1 MCLAPRRRL
10 ARTREAGVG
19 LGSSMPASIG
29 GYSSGAARS
38 LLNSSAPALRKSDRC
53 GVMTYPS
60 AARDAAG
67 SRTAPRPKVPKRSR
81 RRPHASTVPGTV
93 TVRMPRSGISS
104 WPRDRTASMVA
115 SSPERPAPISPT
127 GAVAPA
133 GQTIAIRSPPIDV
146 MCGYT
151 TQRTAFA
158 AITASTALPPSRS
171 TCAPTSDAVLCGVAM
186 TPLVTD
192 GIIYRHLGSAFLANV
207 LQRFLCQSE
216 PFLLCRR
223 PQGRP
228 FLHRAAIDNMGHGD
242 AGLYQLSDPIGSEL
256 DDQVITDVHGEDLV
270 VDAERVRVHAL
281 RPSGMSRFGDQ
292 ADIERLGQRLEWICH
307 PNI

>member
-192 GIIYRHLGSAFLANV
+192 GIIYGANSVDLAPNVPINRANSVDLAPHRRHFLPRQNSSW
-207 LQRFLCQSE
+207 R
-216 PFLLCRR
+216 
-223 PQGRP
+223 
-228 FLHRAAIDNMGHGD
+228 D
-242 AGLYQLSDPIGSEL
+242 EL
-256 DDQVITDVHGEDLV
+256 DSTWLDFEESRQESHVLAVE
-270 VDAERVRVHAL
+270 VDAHLL
-281 RPSGMSRFGDQ
+281 R
-292 ADIERLGQRLEWICH
+292 
-307 PNI
+307 